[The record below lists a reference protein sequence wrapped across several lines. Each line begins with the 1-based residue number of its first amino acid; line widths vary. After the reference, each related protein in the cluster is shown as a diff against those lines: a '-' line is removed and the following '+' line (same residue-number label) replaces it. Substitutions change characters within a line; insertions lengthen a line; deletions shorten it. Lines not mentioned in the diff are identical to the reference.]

1 MKKKDSIISD
11 LTDFF
16 DHHLLSTGKK
26 ELALKTANQLIKGE
40 EKFQG
45 VDLKLLL
52 EEGEILQAYQTEI
65 SPRQWYIKFSQPNK
79 YRELRKEYLSQNK
92 SQPLTVKVTEGN
104 SLRND
109 LEAIGNG
116 FEKLKENRN
125 LKMVGW
131 VIVILMA
138 VVFFYKVSTDKNNNE
153 TKYYTKSGFYY
164 AVSKEAFDK
173 MYDYSIAKDN
183 SALNTLIQ
191 DGEIVTLPEGVEVN
205 VENYYLAYAVIRPQ
219 GETYKL
225 WCASEAISQK

>member
-92 SQPLTVKVTEGN
+92 SQP
-104 SLRND
+104 
-109 LEAIGNG
+109 
-116 FEKLKENRN
+116 
-125 LKMVGW
+125 
-131 VIVILMA
+131 
-138 VVFFYKVSTDKNNNE
+138 
-153 TKYYTKSGFYY
+153 
-164 AVSKEAFDK
+164 
-173 MYDYSIAKDN
+173 
-183 SALNTLIQ
+183 
-191 DGEIVTLPEGVEVN
+191 
-205 VENYYLAYAVIRPQ
+205 
-219 GETYKL
+219 
-225 WCASEAISQK
+225 